1 MMGFKTLRSFW
12 IAAGLYMLGIFFA
25 IAQTTIW
32 AHEQPTGKG
41 VWASVVSLLLI
52 WGPVLAMAA
61 VYHLCR
67 WSHPARELA
76 RVAKLIHQGKAPLEE
91 LSRISAVNG
100 GLAPVVA
107 VLGEVLEELK
117 KQKAELVSTERE
129 LGDRVAMKTGALER
143 KIGSLKLQ
151 ASLDPLT
158 GLFNRRGLDAEL
170 PVLVAQYRLAG
181 VDTCLLM
188 IDVDHF
194 KGYNDKLGHPA
205 GDELLISIAQIIRST
220 IRDGDRAFRCGGDE
234 FIVLLNGC
242 NIKAGRAMADRLA
255 SLVAQL
261 TKPAKVATPPTLS
274 VGACCLDEL
283 HDPTPAALLKTADQ
297 RLYEAKAARQIT
309 RRSA

>member
-1 MMGFKTLRSFW
+1 
-12 IAAGLYMLGIFFA
+12 
-25 IAQTTIW
+25 
-32 AHEQPTGKG
+32 
-41 VWASVVSLLLI
+41 
-52 WGPVLAMAA
+52 
-61 VYHLCR
+61 
-67 WSHPARELA
+67 
-76 RVAKLIHQGKAPLEE
+76 
-91 LSRISAVNG
+91 VNG